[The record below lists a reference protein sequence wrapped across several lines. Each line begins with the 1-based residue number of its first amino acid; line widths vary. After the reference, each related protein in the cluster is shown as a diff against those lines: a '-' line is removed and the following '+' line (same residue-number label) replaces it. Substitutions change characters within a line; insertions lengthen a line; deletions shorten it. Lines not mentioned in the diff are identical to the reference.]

1 MPLVEQAYRHSTRV
15 LGLLLFVLGLA
26 IVVTTVARGGGV
38 LATGVVLGFA
48 LAAFGAARVYLASR
62 TPASDGGR

>member
-1 MPLVEQAYRHSTRV
+1 MPLVERAYRHSTRV
-15 LGLLLFVLGLA
+15 LGLLLLVLGLA
-26 IVVTTVARGGGV
+26 IVVTTIARGGGV
-38 LATGVVLGFA
+38 LASGVLGGGA

>member
-15 LGLLLFVLGLA
+15 LGILLLILGLG
-26 IVVTTVARGGGV
+26 IVVTTVARGGGP
-38 LATGVVLGFA
+38 LATGVVIGFA
-48 LAAFGAARVYLASR
+48 LAAFGAARAYLASR